1 MRAGT
6 KGDLSSETLGLY
18 HQRLVSTWEIKLM
31 SNILFR
37 TMRVHIQ
44 NSWILISLPYVVCFG
59 TNEQKKWHLFH
70 KDHVFKEQNWIWYFF
85 YSLEATNTSVAPLCF
100 NCYFATNKTL
110 YLRSFLYLL
119 VARNGLQMI
128 TGSSSTELHTSAL
141 TINRNYALFVKN
153 AVNTDVSS

>member
-85 YSLEATNTSVAPLCF
+85 LF
-100 NCYFATNKTL
+100 FRGNK
-110 YLRSFLYLL
+110 Y
-119 VARNGLQMI
+119 I
-128 TGSSSTELHTSAL
+128 GSSS
-141 TINRNYALFVKN
+141 LFQLPFCN
-153 AVNTDVSS
+153 QQDTLFTQFSIFVSSTKWSPNDYWFIKYGVAY

>member
-1 MRAGT
+1 MRTGT

-59 TNEQKKWHLFH
+59 TNELKKWHLFH
-70 KDHVFKEQNWIWYFF
+70 KDRVLKNKIWYFF
-85 YSLEATNTSVAPLCF
+85 YSLEATNSSVAPLWF
-100 NCYFATNKTL
+100 SYHFLTNKTL
-110 YLRSFLYLL
+110 YTQFFYLCVNDTKWSPNDYWFSKYG
-119 VARNGLQMI
+119 VAFEI
-128 TGSSSTELHTSAL
+128 
-141 TINRNYALFVKN
+141 
-153 AVNTDVSS
+153 